1 MPQWRERSAWH
12 APVRSGA
19 AARTLVP
26 PGPVRLRRGR
36 FARGGRFVFRPWLGG
51 RLELSGVFGGSQ
63 SFASS
68 TATRSNSARISA
80 SFSSEVRRERSG
92 RGMERLTHIP
102 TLNARL
108 LGGPPET
115 LHPERRPVP
124 QPTP

>member
-1 MPQWRERSAWH
+1 M
-12 APVRSGA
+12 
-19 AARTLVP
+19 
-26 PGPVRLRRGR
+26 RLRRSR

-108 LGGPPET
+108 LGGCCLLRLRAPPGRGRALPT
-115 LHPERRPVP
+115 RRALEGCSTFFGYAPCLP
-124 QPTP
+124 QSRPISAPG